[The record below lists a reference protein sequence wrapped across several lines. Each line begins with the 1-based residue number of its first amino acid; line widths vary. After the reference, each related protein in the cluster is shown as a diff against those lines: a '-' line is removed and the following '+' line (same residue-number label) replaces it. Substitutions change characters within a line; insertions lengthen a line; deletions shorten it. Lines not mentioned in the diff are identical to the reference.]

1 LQVAAARSGDKKDE
15 EGKEEQ
21 AVPTMQGADDEEAT
35 GGNPA
40 TNEEAIMDEAQEVGG
55 EVKVRTSI
63 YSVLRIYVPQY
74 TYAGYTYYLITYEY
88 MMYICRLQQHVVAV
102 IRRMRKGRR
111 SK

>member
-1 LQVAAARSGDKKDE
+1 LQVAAARSSGDKKDE

-21 AVPTMQGADDEEAT
+21 VVPTMQGADDEEAT

-40 TNEEAIMDEAQEVGG
+40 TNGEAIMDEAQEVGG

-74 TYAGYTYYLITYEY
+74 V
-88 MMYICRLQQHVVAV
+88 C
-102 IRRMRKGRR
+102 MRG
-111 SK
+111 SIPTIISSLMNT